1 MKITKKI
8 RNVLSTALIVTM
20 MSAMLTGCSKGST
33 ADAST
38 VLNFGCTNFSESLDP
53 SAMPN
58 AAWAVSRYGIGE
70 SLFKFDDK
78 MEADYN
84 LCDEYSVNEDN
95 TEWKFHIREN
105 LKFSNGK
112 EVNASSVVKSIE
124 YMYEQEKSGKGSTAP
139 SQYMIYDSIKADD
152 ESRTVTIKT
161 SKPYADLTKALAHPF
176 FVILDMESDLANNP
190 VGTGPYV
197 IDKYDVG
204 VSVAMNAN
212 EHYWKEEVP
221 YEKLNISFIED
232 STTKAMALQNG
243 DIDVA
248 ENINTAND
256 LKKLQDSADFN
267 VSETVGVRTGFAYIN
282 QKGILGNDDL
292 RKAILMAIDDDTLC
306 NTTVGGLYTP
316 GASVLP
322 STLDYGADKLK
333 DATPYDE
340 KEAIK
345 ILDDAKIVDTDGDG
359 YRELDG
365 KNIELNFL
373 TYDSRNLPDF
383 AEGVSS
389 QLEKIG
395 IKVNVKKTDADTEWN
410 MLVAGEYDLLNTN
423 WMTVQDGD
431 PYGYLDNWYGKSNAN
446 YCGYQNDEYDKI
458 YEALSTEMDE
468 EKRKDMIQELQQI
481 LIDDSAVMVHGY
493 YKSNM
498 SSNKSVTGADIS
510 VADYYWITTAIK
522 PAK

>member
-95 TEWKFHIREN
+95 TEWKLHIREN

-112 EVNASSVVKSIE
+112 EVTASSVVKSIE

-204 VSVAMNAN
+204 VSVAMKAN

-221 YEKLNISFIED
+221 YEKINISYEYHVG
-232 STTKAMALQNG
+232 NG
-243 DIDVA
+243 F
-248 ENINTAND
+248 E
-256 LKKLQDSADFN
+256 
-267 VSETVGVRTGFAYIN
+267 
-282 QKGILGNDDL
+282 
-292 RKAILMAIDDDTLC
+292 
-306 NTTVGGLYTP
+306 YTSFTDCIR
-316 GASVLP
+316 A
-322 STLDYGADKLK
+322 LK
-333 DATPYDE
+333 DDE
-340 KEAIK
+340 
-345 ILDDAKIVDTDGDG
+345 
-359 YRELDG
+359 R
-365 KNIELNFL
+365 
-373 TYDSRNLPDF
+373 
-383 AEGVSS
+383 
-389 QLEKIG
+389 
-395 IKVNVKKTDADTEWN
+395 KKTIYKICLSKYIRDDRYIA
-410 MLVAGEYDLLNTN
+410 VYSG
-423 WMTVQDGD
+423 
-431 PYGYLDNWYGKSNAN
+431 GYFFYFTGSGRGR
-446 YCGYQNDEYDKI
+446 YHGTQ
-458 YEALSTEMDE
+458 SGT
-468 EKRKDMIQELQQI
+468 
-481 LIDDSAVMVHGY
+481 SAVQLYFCHRSDDRRG
-493 YKSNM
+493 KCHSLC
-498 SSNKSVTGADIS
+498 G
-510 VADYYWITTAIK
+510 
-522 PAK
+522 

>member
-190 VGTGPYV
+190 VGTG
-197 IDKYDVG
+197 
-204 VSVAMNAN
+204 
-212 EHYWKEEVP
+212 
-221 YEKLNISFIED
+221 
-232 STTKAMALQNG
+232 Q
-243 DIDVA
+243 
-248 ENINTAND
+248 
-256 LKKLQDSADFN
+256 
-267 VSETVGVRTGFAYIN
+267 
-282 QKGILGNDDL
+282 
-292 RKAILMAIDDDTLC
+292 
-306 NTTVGGLYTP
+306 
-316 GASVLP
+316 
-322 STLDYGADKLK
+322 
-333 DATPYDE
+333 
-340 KEAIK
+340 
-345 ILDDAKIVDTDGDG
+345 
-359 YRELDG
+359 
-365 KNIELNFL
+365 
-373 TYDSRNLPDF
+373 
-383 AEGVSS
+383 
-389 QLEKIG
+389 IG
-395 IKVNVKKTDADTEWN
+395 RAHV
-410 MLVAGEYDLLNTN
+410 
-423 WMTVQDGD
+423 
-431 PYGYLDNWYGKSNAN
+431 
-446 YCGYQNDEYDKI
+446 
-458 YEALSTEMDE
+458 
-468 EKRKDMIQELQQI
+468 
-481 LIDDSAVMVHGY
+481 
-493 YKSNM
+493 
-498 SSNKSVTGADIS
+498 
-510 VADYYWITTAIK
+510 
-522 PAK
+522 

>member
-84 LCDEYSVNEDN
+84 LCDEYSVNDDKA
-95 TEWKFHIREN
+95 EWKLHIREN

-256 LKKLQDSADFN
+256 LKN
-267 VSETVGVRTGFAYIN
+267 V
-282 QKGILGNDDL
+282 D
-292 RKAILMAIDDDTLC
+292 
-306 NTTVGGLYTP
+306 
-316 GASVLP
+316 
-322 STLDYGADKLK
+322 
-333 DATPYDE
+333 
-340 KEAIK
+340 
-345 ILDDAKIVDTDGDG
+345 
-359 YRELDG
+359 
-365 KNIELNFL
+365 
-373 TYDSRNLPDF
+373 
-383 AEGVSS
+383 
-389 QLEKIG
+389 
-395 IKVNVKKTDADTEWN
+395 
-410 MLVAGEYDLLNTN
+410 
-423 WMTVQDGD
+423 
-431 PYGYLDNWYGKSNAN
+431 
-446 YCGYQNDEYDKI
+446 
-458 YEALSTEMDE
+458 
-468 EKRKDMIQELQQI
+468 
-481 LIDDSAVMVHGY
+481 
-493 YKSNM
+493 
-498 SSNKSVTGADIS
+498 
-510 VADYYWITTAIK
+510 
-522 PAK
+522 